1 MLVAGADVPDASRK
15 IGASRRGAIGSSA
28 TADGKAV
35 ADRSR
40 GWPIGAATAEVVEA
54 GARATGA
61 MAAVGAPRAGAG
73 GGGGAAASS
82 VVAYDRGSGT
92 PGAKAGAT
100 RGPIQALAGVRP
112 LSETGMGGLKGCI
125 GGRARPCEGATR
137 RGMTPVRARRAAVSA
152 GVVEVVRLAHD
163 R

>member
-1 MLVAGADVPDASRK
+1 VSATGADVPDASRK

-61 MAAVGAPRAGAG
+61 MATGGALRAGAG

-82 VVAYDRGSGT
+82 VVAYDRGSGP
-92 PGAKAGAT
+92 PGAKAGAS
-100 RGPIQALAGVRP
+100 RGTKAGVKTVKPGVRKAEP
-112 LSETGMGGLKGCI
+112 AGKVKS
-125 GGRARPCEGATR
+125 GRKVSKAKAG
-137 RGMTPVRARRAAVSA
+137 ARR
-152 GVVEVVRLAHD
+152 
-163 R
+163 